1 MAIDKEEITR
11 ICEYYNEN
19 KNYAQLYS
27 QSKDLGSVEEILPL
41 VQKLIPELPGSLTS
55 AWKAELATLQ
65 QMAYLNQVTKAIPK
79 AAVRMTGIKAN
90 TKKGIT
96 TFSFAFNLSVF
107 SRPGI
112 KIQGIS
118 IISFGVDLILSSF
131 GPAGKPK
138 LAILK
143 NIYGTE
149 KFTPLKKAS

>member
-11 ICEYYNEN
+11 ICEYYTKN
-19 KNYAQLYS
+19 KNYAQPYS
-27 QSKDLGSVEEILPL
+27 QSKDLGSVEDILPL
-41 VQKLIPELPGSLTS
+41 VQKLIPELPGSLTN

-65 QMAYLNQVTKAIPK
+65 QMAYLNQVTKVIPK
-79 AAVRMTGIKAN
+79 AAVRITGIKA

-118 IISFGVDLILSSF
+118 IISFGVDLVLSSF